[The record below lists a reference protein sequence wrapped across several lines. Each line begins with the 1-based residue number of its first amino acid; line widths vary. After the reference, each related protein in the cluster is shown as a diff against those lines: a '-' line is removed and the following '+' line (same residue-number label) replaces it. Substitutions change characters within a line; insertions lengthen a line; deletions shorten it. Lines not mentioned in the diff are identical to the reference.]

1 MAIRARVLRTNPLC
15 VACQR
20 KGRITIATE
29 VDHITP
35 LFKGGTDD
43 EENLAGMC
51 HQCHADKTVADL
63 GQAPRV
69 TIGIDGWPV
78 E

>member
-1 MAIRARVLRTNPLC
+1 MATRARVLRANPLC

-20 KGRITIATE
+20 KGRTSIATE
-29 VDHITP
+29 VDHTVP

-43 EENLAGMC
+43 EANLAGLCDEC
-51 HQCHADKTVADL
+51 HKVKTADDL